1 MTCFHFFCQWIFSSL
16 LTTYFPNLGGD
27 QVSAMSWSTFLRISI
42 PCGLVTSL
50 DVGFSNMALARITLS
65 FYTMVKAS
73 SPIFTVAFAFAL
85 GIERFS
91 FTLIWIVL
99 IIVAGELLSALG
111 EGVEFDRIGFFL
123 ILTASALS
131 GLRWTIVQKIL
142 SNVHPPLR
150 TTFALMRI
158 VSPSMFVSMLLFVV
172 SYEKPWG
179 AYDYAT
185 NSTMT
190 GTRLLEDTINTDEGE
205 VKSGPYFYNSHV
217 FFSFIG
223 LAGFGAILAITMIV
237 FEFYLIM
244 KSSAIVLMIGGVLK
258 EIITIVIGWV
268 KVTLLLFM
276 AMMV

>member
-1 MTCFHFFCQWIFSSL
+1 MAFPFPLLMTCFHFFCQWIFSSL

-123 ILTASALS
+123 ILAASALS

-205 VKSGPYFYNSHV
+205 VNSGPYFNNSHV

-258 EIITIVIGWV
+258 EIITIVIG
-268 KVTLLLFM
+268 
-276 AMMV
+276 